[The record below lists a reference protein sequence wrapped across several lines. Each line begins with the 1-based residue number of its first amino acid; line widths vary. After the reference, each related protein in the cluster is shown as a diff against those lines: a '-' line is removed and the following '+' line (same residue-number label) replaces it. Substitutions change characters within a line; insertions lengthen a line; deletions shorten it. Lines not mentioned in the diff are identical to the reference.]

1 MGLVLNAITLIKSVI
16 SRSNGRANCSSDCS
30 HRSHKNHAEMIL
42 LRNNNLSGEII
53 LDSQAK
59 NTAPCYHCLRMLLL
73 HIQKNSKSKFTL
85 IYKLNDEFVKIKST
99 QLHTLLNS
107 SVVSSGMRSHKRRC

>member
-1 MGLVLNAITLIKSVI
+1 MKLLNKGKL
-16 SRSNGRANCSSDCS
+16 
-30 HRSHKNHAEMIL
+30 E
-42 LRNNNLSGEII
+42 GEII
-53 LDSQAK
+53 INGNSQS
-59 NTAPCYHCLRMLLL
+59 TAPCYHCLRMLLL